1 MGFYSPQSLISDAR
15 RHGVTVRRPD
25 LNASG
30 AQTGLEPGPGPGP
43 GPAVR
48 LGLSEV
54 RGIGLDLAK
63 EIVAGRPPEGYPD
76 LEALTSA
83 VTLTPAQAE
92 ALATAGA
99 FDCVVGAPV
108 DSSRV
113 AEPVASPRVAAP
125 VDRRAALWAAGAA
138 AGLRQGMLAGSL
150 VGMDAPTLP
159 GMSDVELTVAD
170 VWATGMSPDA
180 YPTEFTREAM
190 DEIGVVTAAG
200 LYAIDHGT
208 RVLVA
213 GMVTHRQRPATAS
226 GVIFIN
232 LEDETGMV
240 NVICSVGL
248 WSRYRQVARGASAL
262 LIRGVIER
270 DGGAISIVADRI
282 AAIDMVLAMPSRDF
296 H

>member
-1 MGFYSPQSLISDAR
+1 
-15 RHGVTVRRPD
+15 
-25 LNASG
+25 
-30 AQTGLEPGPGPGP
+30 
-43 GPAVR
+43 
-48 LGLSEV
+48 
-54 RGIGLDLAK
+54 
-63 EIVAGRPPEGYPD
+63 
-76 LEALTSA
+76 
-83 VTLTPAQAE
+83 
-92 ALATAGA
+92 
-99 FDCVVGAPV
+99 
-108 DSSRV
+108 
-113 AEPVASPRVAAP
+113 
-125 VDRRAALWAAGAA
+125 
-138 AGLRQGMLAGSL
+138 MLAGSL